1 MSFEKGNDTDVTV
14 LFKNIYYFRENGLE
28 KGYIFIE
35 KGRIKEVG
43 KKPSYEHELS
53 NLVYDFEYNAVA
65 YHGFSYIFDPR
76 NYPCRGFTD
85 ICRYIGGENE
95 LKNYIIASV
104 NEMMQFGMTL
114 PILHYSS
121 SNDLQLIREI
131 KNTLKIEIAVFNGDT
146 IELLNANTLKQVIL
160 GKKDLCNEDVIDDK
174 CTILYSKYTLAPH
187 TILHRIMNKADLG
200 RAYKLL
206 TSGYR
211 VLNISNGYIDTGVKA
226 DIIIYLLEDFKKPLY
241 MKEPLSLI
249 TRGYRPDLVV
259 VDGEILFE
267 KGYNYLINERE
278 LLNKISSAI

>member
-1 MSFEKGNDTDVTV
+1 MSFGKSDGTNVTV
-14 LFKNIYYFRENGLE
+14 LFKNIYYFKENSLE

-53 NLVYDFEYNAVA
+53 NLVYDFEYKAVA
-65 YHGFSYIFDPR
+65 YHGFSYIFNPR

-85 ICRYIGGENE
+85 TCHYIGEENE
-95 LKNYIIASV
+95 LKNYIMASI
-104 NEMMQFGMTL
+104 NEMIQFGMTL
-114 PILHYSS
+114 PILHYNS
-121 SNDLQLIREI
+121 SNDLQLIRGI
-131 KNTLKIEIAVFNGDT
+131 RNILKIEIAVFNGDT
-146 IELLNANTLKQVIL
+146 IELLNTNSLNQVIL
-160 GKKDLCNEDVIDDK
+160 DKKDLCNEDVVDNK
-174 CTILYSKYTLAPH
+174 CMVLYSKYTLAPH
-187 TILHRIMNKADLG
+187 IMLHRILSKVDLG

-211 VLNISNGYIDTGVKA
+211 ILNISNGYIDVGEKA

-241 MKEPLSLI
+241 VKEPLSLI
-249 TRGYRPDLVV
+249 TRGYKPDLVV
-259 VDGEILFE
+259 VNGEILFE